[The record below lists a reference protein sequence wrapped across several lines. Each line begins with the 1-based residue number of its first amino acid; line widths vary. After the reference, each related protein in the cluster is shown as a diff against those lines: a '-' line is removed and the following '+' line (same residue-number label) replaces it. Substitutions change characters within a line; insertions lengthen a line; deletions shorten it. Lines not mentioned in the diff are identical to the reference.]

1 MPNETSGSSGIG
13 GSRYNDGKIR
23 WSLMSVHALRE
34 LIKVLEFGAKKYASW
49 NWSNGLS
56 WTDTYDSLQRHAT
69 AWLGGEDKDPE
80 TGLSHMAHV
89 LCNAMFLVHFVV
101 TGTGRD
107 DRPAA
112 QKNNNNAEEKIDVPR
127 TFEQF
132 IERVQDA
139 AKRADEQ
146 RAYRAIDPIRT
157 VGYPYPLTTTY
168 IGGCG
173 TQDAVVA
180 GGVSD
185 VQANVCAPSGN
196 NWHVDPERFY

>member
-132 IERVQDA
+132 IQHVERAVQRHEPTYVRTISIPNYGA
-139 AKRADEQ
+139 GS
-146 RAYRAIDPIRT
+146 PIRI
-157 VGYPYPLTTTY
+157 VGA
-168 IGGCG
+168 
-173 TQDAVVA
+173 QDPVVP

-185 VQANVCAPSGN
+185 VQANVFPTAGYLLR
-196 NWHVDPERFY
+196 D